1 MGILIK
7 ILATTLITVVGST
20 YLLAD
25 DRRDDAREQVE
36 FGIVGAQKGLWKE
49 AIYRWKRATEIDPPY
64 AEAYNDLAIAY
75 EYEGDFDQAR
85 EAYERALS
93 LDPNNA
99 TIQENYDLF
108 RETYDR
114 ANLSNQ

>member
-1 MGILIK
+1 MSILIK
-7 ILATTLITVVGST
+7 ILATTLITVMGST

-25 DRRDDAREQVE
+25 DLRDDAREQVE
-36 FGIVGAQKGLWKE
+36 FGIAVAQKGLWKE
-49 AIYRWKRATEIDPPY
+49 AVYRWKRATEIDPTY

-75 EYEGDFDQAR
+75 EYEGSFDQAR
-85 EAYERALS
+85 EAYEKALS

-114 ANLSNQ
+114 ANISNQ